1 MLFLPT
7 HPSLP
12 AHSALTANAVQLR
25 LLTHSALVAHAVQ
38 LRLLTH
44 SALTTHA
51 VHVRLRTHSVPAAHA
66 VQVRLLTYSALTAHA
81 VHVRLLA
88 LRSPPQG
95 LPSISLRS
103 THRGMNGAAGVAPA
117 DSDLPSRSVGLQTSQ
132 QSRSVGLQTSQQ
144 SRSVGLQTSQHG
156 AEQQRALDPDADGAA
171 VFDVREA
178 EESLRDLDEALESAL
193 ESVMESAELDD
204 SVC

>member
-1 MLFLPT
+1 M
-7 HPSLP
+7 
-12 AHSALTANAVQLR
+12 QLR
-25 LLTHSALVAHAVQ
+25 VLTHSALVAHAVQ
-38 LRLLTH
+38 LSLLTH

-51 VHVRLRTHSVPAAHA
+51 VQLRVLTH
-66 VQVRLLTYSALTAHA
+66 SALTAHA

-117 DSDLPSRSVGLQTSQ
+117 DSDLPSK
-132 QSRSVGLQTSQQ
+132 
-144 SRSVGLQTSQHG
+144 SVGLQTSQHG
-156 AEQQRALDPDADGAA
+156 AEQQRALDPDTDGAA
-171 VFDVREA
+171 VFD
-178 EESLRDLDEALESAL
+178 ALESAL